1 MKTIFISFLTLLSV
15 QLFSQEDFALKVWN
29 DSKQLGINTQTFGD
43 TCSMPE
49 LRLGLQNDVSSIE
62 VGPGYRV
69 EFYAREDHSGIH
81 NFTVDGPVR
90 IGDLSTIPM
99 NSSRGN
105 WNDAIAS
112 FRIVKSPFQKEI
124 LAQEN

>member
-1 MKTIFISFLTLLSV
+1 MKTILISLLTLLSV

-29 DSKQLGINTQTFGD
+29 DSKQLGVNVQTFND

-62 VGPGYRV
+62 VGPGYTV
-69 EFYAREDHSGIH
+69 EFFAREDLGGIH
-81 NFTVDGPVR
+81 NFTVEGPVT
-90 IGDLSTIPM
+90 IGDLSTVPM
-99 NSSRGN
+99 NSVRGN

-112 FRIVKSPFQKEI
+112 FRIVKSPISEES